1 MIDRKFDR
9 LERFDGRSRGYPVA
23 AVAPSF
29 PQTVVWP
36 CQTWLDQGS
45 EGACAGF
52 AIAHSLACHP
62 EPASVDAV
70 LARDIYHDAQRI
82 DEFPGGS
89 YAGAEPYMEGTSV
102 LAGFK
107 IAKRR
112 GLVRAYRWAFGAE
125 ELRNGLSTG
134 PAVLGIPWHAGMSS
148 PDSSGM
154 IRPVGSIVGGHAI
167 CCRGYDAQRRLFILR
182 NSWGGRWGVD
192 GDCFV
197 SFDDMSS
204 LLSRGGEACFP
215 VKGPV
220 KKTLVG
226 KLVALVCGR

>member
-62 EPASVDAV
+62 EPASVDAA

-89 YAGAEPYMEGTSV
+89 YAGADPHMEGTSV
-102 LAGFK
+102 LAGFR

-112 GLVRAYRWAFGAE
+112 
-125 ELRNGLSTG
+125 ELRTGLSTG
-134 PAVLGIPWHAGMSS
+134 PAVLGVSWHAGMSS

-197 SFDDMSS
+197 SLDDMSS
-204 LLSRGGEACFP
+204 LLSRGGDACFP

-226 KLVALVCGR
+226 KLVALVCDR